1 MTSFEFKLKT
11 YTNQT
16 VDYGGGRY
24 RPGRVALRR
33 SRAARMRAAQR
44 PRAVSGLRGERR
56 WDLRLGVL
64 GQKVPY
70 AHQLPAPHWLWDRRS
85 GRQAGVPR
93 ASEFQ
98 FFPFVLSSSSSSRK
112 RRKRG
117 EVTAVSMATAL
128 IPSAPPA
135 QDPVQLKLSAHPCLA
150 PLSSS

>member
-1 MTSFEFKLKT
+1 MTSFEFKPKT

-16 VDYGGGRY
+16 VGYGGGRY

-33 SRAARMRAAQR
+33 SADACGAEASCTK
-44 PRAVSGLRGERR
+44 VSGLRGERR

-128 IPSAPPA
+128 PPA